1 MGRARRKIAP
11 LIRRRAARRLRFG
24 RHLLAGAL
32 ALFANDAAAQQP
44 QVSFSLPGINIAF
57 LAFYMAED
65 LRLWADDGLGVK
77 TLMIQGAGSTNALI
91 AGSVEFAV
99 SSGSSITRAWAHG
112 QKLHALATAINQSLE
127 WVIIRKE
134 IADGA
139 HFDPSAPLAERAKI
153 LRGKKIAIGGV
164 ASLPD
169 AVLKAVAV
177 EAGIPPNDIIAA
189 PMQPPE
195 ILAAFRSRQID
206 GFSNSM
212 PYVQQV
218 LLDGTGVVVSDSVK
232 GEPKRFSPIAASM
245 VMARANYCGDRA
257 RICATMIHGIVRAIE
272 IIEKEPARAMAVMKA
287 RFPNYDDKV
296 LEASYEALKAVTA
309 NPPLTTIAEL
319 ENGDRMNAAVGFLK
333 PEEKLS
339 DYAPLI
345 DNSFVK

>member
-1 MGRARRKIAP
+1 MKRSVGV
-11 LIRRRAARRLRFG
+11 LIGGMF
-24 RHLLAGAL
+24 
-32 ALFANDAAAQQP
+32 ALFAGTASAQQE
-44 QVSFSLPGINIAF
+44 QVTFSLPGINIAF
-57 LAFYMAED
+57 LSFYMAED
-65 LRLWADDGLGVK
+65 LHLWADQGLGVK

-112 QKLHALATAINQSLE
+112 QKLTALATAIHESLE
-127 WVIIRKE
+127 WIILRRE
-134 IADGA
+134 VAEA
-139 HFDPSAPLAERAKI
+139 ARFDPSAPLKERAQI
-153 LRGKKIAIGGV
+153 LRGKTIAIGGV

-169 AVLKAVAV
+169 AVLKAIAN
-177 EAGIPPNDIIAA
+177 EAGIASHEIVAA

-195 ILAAFRSRQID
+195 FMAAFKSKQID

-218 LLDGTGVVVSDSVK
+218 LLDGTGTMITDSVK
-232 GEPKRFSPIAASM
+232 GEPTRFSPIAASM
-245 VMARANYCGDRA
+245 VMARAGYCA
-257 RICATMIHGIVRAIE
+257 EHKAICAAIIHGVVAAIR

-287 RFPNYDDKV
+287 HFSNYNDKV
-296 LEASYEALKAVTA
+296 LDASYVALRAVTA
-309 NPPLTTIAEL
+309 NPPLTTAREL
-319 ENGDRMNAAVGFLK
+319 ENGDLMNAAAGFLK